1 MSKQIRS
8 AIVMVCACAALAGAA
23 TDASAQ
29 QTLNL
34 TLGGFV
40 PRGEDARVE
49 GDWLNENRTYL
60 TFDIKDF
67 NGPTAGL
74 EWLVPL
80 GPFIEAGAGVS
91 VSRRT
96 VPSLYT
102 DFVDIDGSEIE
113 QDLRLRIVPV
123 AFTLRVLPLGQSSP
137 VQPYVGAGLGLFSW
151 RYSES
156 GEFVDFSRGNAI
168 FREQY
173 VASGTETGPIALGG
187 IRFASDALSAGGEVR
202 YQSATG
208 DLGPVFALD
217 TLPDPKIDLGGW
229 SYLFTVGIRFG
240 R

>member
-1 MSKQIRS
+1 MSKQVRTTV
-8 AIVMVCACAALAGAA
+8 VMVCACAMLAGTAGV
-23 TDASAQ
+23 ASAQ

-34 TLGGFV
+34 TFGGFAV
-40 PRGEDARVE
+40 RGEDARVQ

-67 NGPTAGL
+67 NGPTVGA

-80 GPFIEAGAGVS
+80 GQFVEAGAGVS

-96 VPSLYT
+96 VPSVYT

-123 AFTLRVLPLGQSSP
+123 AFTLRVLPFGQSSP
-137 VQPYVGAGLGLFSW
+137 VQPYFGAGVGLFSW
-151 RYSES
+151 RYSEA
-156 GEFVDFSRGNAI
+156 GEFIDFSRGNTT

-173 VASGTETGPIALGG
+173 VASGTETGPIAMGG
-187 IRFASDALSAGGEVR
+187 IRFASDAFSAGGEVR

-208 DLGPVFALD
+208 ELGPVFETD